1 MERRDLPKTLYFSS
15 IAVLAAYLAL
25 APLAGHLITPNFLL
39 LQLMALAISFNIIA
53 GYVRYVSFGHVAFF
67 GIGAYVTAILVWKL
81 GLPPLLC
88 VFVGGV
94 GATLAALVVGI
105 PTLRLRGTYF
115 AIATIAL
122 NEAIKG
128 SILILPDSVAGG
140 SHGIPQPSIY
150 APLASYYAL
159 LGVTIG
165 ALVVMHFLVSSR
177 MGLRFRSIGEDE
189 EAASAMGINTV
200 GVKLLGFMISAF
212 LAGLVGGMN
221 FWYTTYVEPV
231 SAFNLRISIGMMAT
245 ALLGGLGT
253 LFGPL
258 LGAVILYPVEQVL
271 WVSFPEVYLMVL
283 GAAIAIF
290 VVFLPRGIMGYIR
303 SKFSEFRAFI
313 L

>member
-1 MERRDLPKTLYFSS
+1 MERRHLPKTLYFAM
-15 IAVLAAYLAL
+15 IAAIGAYLAI
-25 APLAGHLITPNFLL
+25 APHVGMRITPHFIL
-39 LQLMALAISFNIIA
+39 LQLMALAVSFNLIA

-67 GIGAYVTAILVWKL
+67 GIGAYVTAVLVWRM

-88 VFVGGV
+88 VFVGGL
-94 GATLAALVVGI
+94 GAALAAAVVGI

-128 SILILPDSVAGG
+128 SILILPDDVAGG
-140 SHGIPQPSIY
+140 ARGIPQPSIY
-150 APLASYYAL
+150 DPLTSYYVL
-159 LGVTIG
+159 LIITIG
-165 ALVVMHFLVSSR
+165 SLVAMHFLVSSR

-189 EAASAMGINTV
+189 AAAAAMGVNTV

-231 SAFNLRISIGMMAT
+231 SAFNIRLSIAMMAM

-253 LFGPL
+253 LFGPVV
-258 LGAVILYPVEQVL
+258 GSITLYPIEERL
-271 WVSFPEVYLMVL
+271 WISFPEVYLMVL
-283 GAAIAIF
+283 GVVIALL
-290 VVFLPRGIMGYIR
+290 VVFLPQGIMGYIR
-303 SKFSEFRAFI
+303 SKFSEFRTFI